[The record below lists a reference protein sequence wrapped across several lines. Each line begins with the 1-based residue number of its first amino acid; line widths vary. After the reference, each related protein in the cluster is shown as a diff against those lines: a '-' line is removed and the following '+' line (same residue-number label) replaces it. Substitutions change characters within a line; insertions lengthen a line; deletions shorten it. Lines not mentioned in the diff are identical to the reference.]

1 MPDPD
6 AAVDSPGDPSVESAR
21 RRANE
26 LIAYHSPIA
35 QALTAQRTSY
45 SSQLIPVTAY
55 IVVACCEAFTR
66 YPELMAR
73 IDAAMPAEEIGR
85 AGHLPGTEINSV
97 HLWSIAN
104 FWLLGR
110 KVMTAIDPSL
120 DDPVAA
126 ATVLD
131 FWERAARA
139 YRADG
144 TRQAWDTGTCRPY
157 GPEVVDQVL
166 AGVVPVR
173 SAEERVRLSRFNA
186 TLVNHLFLMWFDTRS
201 GIADVGPYPLDDG
214 RVLLIRDFNK
224 FGASHFPWSDV
235 AAEIPYRQLTAGLVL
250 DDVEITATDFGSSDT
265 VPADYLDRLVGFG
278 LFTGDSAA
286 PGQLTPVSLDALDEL
301 TAVIRRV
308 QARHYR
314 SIAAMT
320 RDEMIRCGAYVYFT
334 FLRPFAE
341 VAGVADEL
349 DWEVPKSVPE
359 PLYELFSAIRGD
371 EEPIDEVGE
380 YYTPIAR
387 MSSSGS

>member
-6 AAVDSPGDPSVESAR
+6 EVDAAR

-26 LIAYHSPIA
+26 LIAYHAPIA

-66 YPELMAR
+66 YPQLMAE
-73 IDAAMPAEEIGR
+73 IDAALPAEEIGL
-85 AGHLPGTEINSV
+85 AGHRPGVEINSV

-110 KVMTAIDPSL
+110 KIMTALDPSL
-120 DDPVAA
+120 DDPLAA

-131 FWERAARA
+131 FWERAATAFRG
-139 YRADG
+139 DG
-144 TRQAWDTGTCRPY
+144 TRQAWDDGVCRPY
-157 GPEVVDQVL
+157 GPDVVDRIL
-166 AGVVPVR
+166 AGVVPVVD
-173 SAEERVRLSRFNA
+173 ADERVRLSRFNA

-224 FGASHFPWSDV
+224 FGVSHFPWSDV
-235 AAEIPYRQLTAGLVL
+235 AADIPYRHLTAGLVL
-250 DDVEITATDFGSSDT
+250 DGVDITATDFGSCNTD
-265 VPADYLDRLVGFG
+265 PEDYLSRLVGFG
-278 LFTGDSAA
+278 LFTADGA
-286 PGQLTPVSLDALDEL
+286 PTGQLTPVPLDQLDEL
-301 TAVIRRV
+301 TTTIRRV

-314 SIAAMT
+314 NIAAMS
-320 RDEMIRCGAYVYFT
+320 RDQMIRCGAYVYFT

-341 VAGVADEL
+341 VAGVADDL
-349 DWEVPKSVPE
+349 DWEVPKSLPE
-359 PLYELFSAIRGD
+359 PVYELFSAIRGD

-380 YYTPIAR
+380 YYTPLP
-387 MSSSGS
+387 